1 LYHKESSS
9 ISRSFQSFMIHYIQ
23 SLCPSY
29 RTLSFIQFQ
38 FPLRLVATG
47 FAVTAL
53 AVAAFTCNILEK
65 DSAECQAVDAAIED
79 KAIEGGQTPS

>member
-1 LYHKESSS
+1 
-9 ISRSFQSFMIHYIQ
+9 MIQYIQ

-53 AVAAFTCNILEK
+53 AVAAFTCSILEK
-65 DSAECQAVDAAIED
+65 DSAEGQAIDED
-79 KAIEGGQTPS
+79 KVTEIEEAQS